1 MEVSFRYDFS
11 FFVSSGCGMGG
22 RFLVGGWVV
31 GFVVT
36 VSSVVPTMLRI
47 VGLKKRETAERE
59 TGREEK

>member
-1 MEVSFRYDFS
+1 MEVSFRYDFSFS

-36 VSSVVPTMLRI
+36 VGSVVPTVLRI
-47 VGLKKRETAERE
+47 VGLKKRET
-59 TGREEK
+59 GREEK